1 MPKRKKSL
9 RKTILQR
16 LLVPL
21 IAFMGCETVLSY
33 YVTLHYVNE
42 TYDHWL
48 LDSASSLAQEIKI
61 RDANVLIE
69 LPNSTLEIV
78 RWDEQDKTFFK
89 IFSKKRGLLAGD
101 VFVPEY
107 SGGNDFSKPFFYESY
122 IDQEPVRV
130 VLLRV
135 QRADI
140 QDTFYIHVAETL
152 NKRHAMMIDILL
164 ADLIP
169 QFLMVMF
176 ASCFLVS
183 GLTKGLHPLKV
194 LADEITKRSPLDLS
208 PIADANVLVE
218 VKTLI
223 DTINGLLARLSAAIV
238 GQQRFVANAAHQLR
252 TPLAGFSVQ
261 VERALREEN
270 IADIKPALSQMRNC
284 TERLSHTVN
293 QLLVLAKTEPVDGMN
308 EFQPIDL
315 CDLVRSTCMEWAPRA
330 SSHHMEL
337 GFESSAPDMMISGN
351 ETLLR
356 EMLSNLLD
364 NAISYRNP
372 DTYGHITV
380 ELTNIPYPVLTIEDD
395 GLGIPAHEIDK
406 VFERF
411 YRIPGSGGNG
421 CGLGLAIVK
430 EIADM
435 HGIRLELTGATASS
449 GTRVTLSFPERQV
462 QSVYADQA

>member
-1 MPKRKKSL
+1 
-9 RKTILQR
+9 
-16 LLVPL
+16 
-21 IAFMGCETVLSY
+21 
-33 YVTLHYVNE
+33 
-42 TYDHWL
+42 
-48 LDSASSLAQEIKI
+48 
-61 RDANVLIE
+61 
-69 LPNSTLEIV
+69 
-78 RWDEQDKTFFK
+78 
-89 IFSKKRGLLAGD
+89 
-101 VFVPEY
+101 
-107 SGGNDFSKPFFYESY
+107 
-122 IDQEPVRV
+122 
-130 VLLRV
+130 
-135 QRADI
+135 
-140 QDTFYIHVAETL
+140 
-152 NKRHAMMIDILL
+152 
-164 ADLIP
+164 
-169 QFLMVMF
+169 
-176 ASCFLVS
+176 
-183 GLTKGLHPLKV
+183 
-194 LADEITKRSPLDLS
+194 
-208 PIADANVLVE
+208 
-218 VKTLI
+218 
-223 DTINGLLARLSAAIV
+223 
-238 GQQRFVANAAHQLR
+238 
-252 TPLAGFSVQ
+252 
-261 VERALREEN
+261 
-270 IADIKPALSQMRNC
+270 
-284 TERLSHTVN
+284 
-293 QLLVLAKTEPVDGMN
+293 
-308 EFQPIDL
+308 
-315 CDLVRSTCMEWAPRA
+315 MEWAPRA